1 MRKKVIIISCVIL
14 GILLIV
20 TGVYVLP
27 RLLRKFPDK
36 AAYATRS
43 ACYSDDGLYYMKAD
57 RLYFFDANTQKSA
70 VVCSKANCNHDSEDC
85 NAYIEGAN
93 MFMYYDGYVYVS
105 SFVVDVNSDNGE
117 VEYNG
122 GVSLDGISSDGSK
135 RVNIY
140 SADSGAVLSVKA
152 IDGDIYFTAY
162 KFRNEKDFTDP
173 IHDNYLYKYDLRWN
187 KSTCLYEHN
196 ADSEGEDSSA
206 LEIAEGDSKDIYILH
221 SWCTDNSNLES
232 DSYVDLFKL
241 EDDQMKLMDSWEN
254 VDRIRIVDNEEKG
267 IIVVNEQG
275 EDATTIIYEFKN
287 GKIGETELMRE
298 LRGVAYRMHGYLSV
312 VDTDYKKLLYD
323 IKNNKYYIANTTFTE
338 EGTYISD
345 ILDID
350 EEHNRIYIDN
360 HDYTG
365 MLPGTVYT
373 EDLSDFGVVDFDVFR
388 DTFYTELDD
397 LTDEQR
403 KQFDAMDWIVIGER

>member
-365 MLPGTVYT
+365 MLPGTVYY
-373 EDLSDFGVVDFDVFR
+373 EDLSDQGMADFDVFR

>member
-1 MRKKVIIISCVIL
+1 
-14 GILLIV
+14 
-20 TGVYVLP
+20 
-27 RLLRKFPDK
+27 
-36 AAYATRS
+36 
-43 ACYSDDGLYYMKAD
+43 
-57 RLYFFDANTQKSA
+57 
-70 VVCSKANCNHDSEDC
+70 
-85 NAYIEGAN
+85 
-93 MFMYYDGYVYVS
+93 
-105 SFVVDVNSDNGE
+105 
-117 VEYNG
+117 
-122 GVSLDGISSDGSK
+122 
-135 RVNIY
+135 
-140 SADSGAVLSVKA
+140 
-152 IDGDIYFTAY
+152 
-162 KFRNEKDFTDP
+162 
-173 IHDNYLYKYDLRWN
+173 
-187 KSTCLYEHN
+187 
-196 ADSEGEDSSA
+196 
-206 LEIAEGDSKDIYILH
+206 
-221 SWCTDNSNLES
+221 
-232 DSYVDLFKL
+232 
-241 EDDQMKLMDSWEN
+241 MKLMDSWEN

-275 EDATTIIYEFKN
+275 EDAATIIYELKN

-403 KQFDAMDWIVIGER
+403 RQLDAMDWIVIGER

>member
-14 GILLIV
+14 GILLIA
-20 TGVYVLP
+20 TGVYVIP

-36 AAYATRS
+36 AAYATGS

-254 VDRIRIVDNEEKG
+254 VDRIRIMDNEEKG

-275 EDATTIIYEFKN
+275 EDAATIIYEFKN

-365 MLPGTVYT
+365 MLPGTVYY
-373 EDLSDFGVVDFDVFR
+373 EDLSDQGMADFDVFR

>member
-14 GILLIV
+14 GILLIA
-20 TGVYVLP
+20 TGVYVIP

-254 VDRIRIVDNEEKG
+254 VDRIRIMDNEEKG

-275 EDATTIIYEFKN
+275 EDAATIIYEFKN

-365 MLPGTVYT
+365 MLPGTVYY
-373 EDLSDFGVVDFDVFR
+373 EDLSDQGMADFDVFR

>member
-93 MFMYYDGYVYVS
+93 MFMFYDGYVYVS

>member
-36 AAYATRS
+36 AAYATGS
-43 ACYSDDGLYYMKAD
+43 ACYSYDGLYYMKAD

-122 GVSLDGISSDGSK
+122 GVSLDSISSDGSK

-254 VDRIRIVDNEEKG
+254 VDRIRIMDNEEKG

-275 EDATTIIYEFKN
+275 EDAATLIYEFKN

-365 MLPGTVYT
+365 MLPGTVYY
-373 EDLSDFGVVDFDVFR
+373 EDLSDQGMADFDVFR

-403 KQFDAMDWIVIGER
+403 KQFDAMDWIVIG

>member
-36 AAYATRS
+36 AAYATGS

-241 EDDQMKLMDSWEN
+241 EDDQMKLMDSWKN
-254 VDRIRIVDNEEKG
+254 VDRIRIMDNEEKG

-275 EDATTIIYEFKN
+275 EDAATIIYEFKN

-365 MLPGTVYT
+365 MLPGTVYY
-373 EDLSDFGVVDFDVFR
+373 EDLSDQGMADFDVFR

>member
-43 ACYSDDGLYYMKAD
+43 ACYSYDGLYYMKAD

-122 GVSLDGISSDGSK
+122 GVSLDSISSDGSK

-173 IHDNYLYKYDLRWN
+173 IHDNYLYKYELRWN

-254 VDRIRIVDNEEKG
+254 VDRIRIMDNEEKG

-275 EDATTIIYEFKN
+275 EDAATLIYEFKN

-365 MLPGTVYT
+365 MLPGTVYY
-373 EDLSDFGVVDFDVFR
+373 EDLSDQGMADFDVFR

>member
-221 SWCTDNSNLES
+221 SWCTDNSDLES

-241 EDDQMKLMDSWEN
+241 EDDQMNLMDSWEN
-254 VDRIRIVDNEEKG
+254 VDRIRIMDNEEKG

-275 EDATTIIYEFKN
+275 EDAATLIYEFKN

>member
-27 RLLRKFPDK
+27 RLLRKFPDEV
-36 AAYATRS
+36 AYATRS

-275 EDATTIIYEFKN
+275 EDAATIIYEFKN

-373 EDLSDFGVVDFDVFR
+373 EDLSDQGMADFDVFR

-403 KQFDAMDWIVIGER
+403 RQLDDMDWIVIGEK

>member
-365 MLPGTVYT
+365 MLPGTVYY
-373 EDLSDFGVVDFDVFR
+373 EDLSDQGMVDFDVFR

>member
-1 MRKKVIIISCVIL
+1 MRKKIIIISCVIL
-14 GILLIV
+14 GILLIA
-20 TGVYVLP
+20 TGVYVIP
-27 RLLRKFPDK
+27 RLLRRFPDK
-36 AAYATRS
+36 AAYATYLK
-43 ACYSDDGLYYMKAD
+43 CYSEDGLYYKKGNKIYFLDAD
-57 RLYFFDANTQKSA
+57 THKSA

-254 VDRIRIVDNEEKG
+254 VDRIRIMDNEEKG

-275 EDATTIIYEFKN
+275 EDAATIIYEFKN

-365 MLPGTVYT
+365 MLPGTVYY
-373 EDLSDFGVVDFDVFR
+373 EDLSDQGMADFDVFR

>member
-14 GILLIV
+14 GILLIA
-20 TGVYVLP
+20 TGVYVIP

-36 AAYATRS
+36 AAYATGS

-221 SWCTDNSNLES
+221 SWCTDNSDLES

-241 EDDQMKLMDSWEN
+241 EDDQMNLMDSWEN
-254 VDRIRIVDNEEKG
+254 VDRIRIMDNEEKG

-275 EDATTIIYEFKN
+275 EDAATLIYEFKN

-365 MLPGTVYT
+365 MLPGTVYY
-373 EDLSDFGVVDFDVFR
+373 EDLSDQGMVDFDVFR

-403 KQFDAMDWIVIGER
+403 KQLDAMDWIVIGEK

>member
-1 MRKKVIIISCVIL
+1 MRKKIIIISCVIL
-14 GILLIV
+14 GILLIA
-20 TGVYVLP
+20 TGVYVIP
-27 RLLRKFPDK
+27 RLLRRFPDK
-36 AAYATRS
+36 AAYATYLK
-43 ACYSDDGLYYMKAD
+43 CYSEDGLYYKKGNKIYFLDAD
-57 RLYFFDANTQKSA
+57 THKSA

-403 KQFDAMDWIVIGER
+403 KQLDAMDWIVIGEK

>member
-36 AAYATRS
+36 AAYATGS
-43 ACYSDDGLYYMKAD
+43 ACYSYDGLYYMKAD

-122 GVSLDGISSDGSK
+122 GVSLDSISSDGSK

-254 VDRIRIVDNEEKG
+254 VDRIRIMDNEEKG

-275 EDATTIIYEFKN
+275 EDAATLIYEFKN

-365 MLPGTVYT
+365 MLPGTVYY
-373 EDLSDFGVVDFDVFR
+373 EDLSDQGMADFDVFR

-403 KQFDAMDWIVIGER
+403 KQFDAMDWIVIGEK

>member
-403 KQFDAMDWIVIGER
+403 KQLDAMDWIVIGEK